1 MHSRQ
6 VSFHPASG
14 KIWSREELE
23 KTKSLEWT
31 TVLNGFFLDYFG
43 IPKVKS
49 YLQPT
54 TIVLD
59 IANDCAG
66 IPGSGDVPVVLT
78 HSFDVAKYT
87 ARLLGL
93 DKWEKESYVIGDRLT
108 WNEFLK
114 LAEEAKGILL

>member
-14 KIWSREELE
+14 KILSREELE

-78 HSFDVAKYT
+78 NSFDVAKYT